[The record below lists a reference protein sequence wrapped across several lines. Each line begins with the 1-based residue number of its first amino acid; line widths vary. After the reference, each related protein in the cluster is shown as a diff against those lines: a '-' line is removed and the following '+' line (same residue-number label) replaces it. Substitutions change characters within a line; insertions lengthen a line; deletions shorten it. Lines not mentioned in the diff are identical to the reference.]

1 MHLFPFPI
9 VSSPPLSISSL
20 FPSSFITLTNHT
32 LSHALSTSHFP
43 LLNTMRNNN
52 LVVENFS
59 EFYDNWVLKLEQ
71 ILHQLLQV
79 SKKKTNGNTEQ
90 EVQELV
96 SKVTSH
102 IKQYYTVKWGAAH
115 EHVLVFFSPPWLTPL
130 ENAYLWITGWKPS
143 TVFKLVESLNK
154 TTTFNMTQ
162 EQENKVEELR
172 MRIKMEEEKVESEM
186 ERQQVALADRKTVE
200 LAKMCSRARN
210 DDGGGGGGGDVVMV
224 AEKVGVTMKGVL
236 TGLEKIMKSSDC
248 VRLKTLKGVLDLL
261 TPMQCVYFLA
271 ANIAM
276 QLRLRQWGKKR
287 DIAGSIMNDK

>member
-1 MHLFPFPI
+1 M
-9 VSSPPLSISSL
+9 
-20 FPSSFITLTNHT
+20 TNT
-32 LSHALSTSHFP
+32 
-43 LLNTMRNNN
+43 N

-59 EFYDNWVLKLEQ
+59 EFYHNWVLKLEE

-79 SKKKTNGNTEQ
+79 SKKRSNENTEQ

-102 IKQYYTVKWGAAH
+102 IKEYYTVKWGAAN

-130 ENAYLWITGWKPS
+130 ENAYLWVTGWKPS

-154 TTTFNMTQ
+154 TTTFNLTE
-162 EQENKVEELR
+162 EQENRVEELR

-200 LAKMCSRARN
+200 LAKMCSRTRN
-210 DDGGGGGGGDVVMV
+210 GGGGGDGGGDVVEV
-224 AEKVGVTMKGVL
+224 AEKVDVTMKGVL

-287 DIAGSIMNDK
+287 DIAGSIMNHN